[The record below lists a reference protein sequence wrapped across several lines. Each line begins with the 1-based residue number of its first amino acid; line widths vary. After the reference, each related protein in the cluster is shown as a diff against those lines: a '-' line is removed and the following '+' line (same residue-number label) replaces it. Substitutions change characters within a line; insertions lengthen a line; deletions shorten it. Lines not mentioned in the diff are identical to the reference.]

1 MRILAFWVMF
11 SFFNLANAQSVPS
24 IAEFELKLGSNQ
36 GLPLSDEI
44 AFELSNSNATAIM
57 KNLQNWPDIKTTL
70 LDSNRLLINMKQRP
84 QHAGNVSSSYL
95 QDSFVI
101 DLSEKST
108 TEFTSGF
115 KINKTLPIELHQLE
129 AYVDQYIDKPTYVN
143 GFHIASIVA
152 TQRSGDCT
160 EYAVL
165 LTALA
170 RSLDLPARVI
180 IGTVIVEQKD
190 KVTAFGHAWVEVWH
204 DEQWHIMDAAL
215 HQSKALK
222 HFYLPSTELEKEG
235 PGYNMSLVKSIVLL
249 PNKISELQDAN

>member
-1 MRILAFWVMF
+1 MF
-11 SFFNLANAQSVPS
+11 SFLSLANAQSVPS
-24 IAEFELKLGSNQ
+24 IAEFELKLSSNQ
-36 GLPLSDEI
+36 ALPLSDRI

-57 KNLQNWPDIKTTL
+57 KNLQNWPDIQTTL
-70 LDSNRLLINMKQRP
+70 LDSNRLLISMKQRP
-84 QHAGNVSSSYL
+84 QYAGNVSLSYL
-95 QDSFVI
+95 QNSFVI

-108 TEFTSGF
+108 IEFTSGL
-115 KINKTLPIELHQLE
+115 KINKHLPIELEQLE

-143 GFHIASIVA
+143 GFHIASVVA
-152 TQRSGDCT
+152 AQRSGDCT

-190 KVTAFGHAWVEVWH
+190 KVSAFGHAWVEVWH
-204 DEQWHIMDAAL
+204 DKKWHIMDAAL
-215 HQSKALK
+215 YQSKALK

>member
-1 MRILAFWVMF
+1 MF
-11 SFFNLANAQSVPS
+11 SFLNHVNAQSAPS
-24 IAEFELKLGSNQ
+24 IAEFELKLGSHQ
-36 GLPLSDEI
+36 ALPLSDKI
-44 AFELSNSNATAIM
+44 AFELSNSNAKAIM

-70 LDSNRLLINMKQRP
+70 LDSDRLLINMKQRP
-84 QHAGNVSSSYL
+84 QYAGNVSSSYL
-95 QDSFVI
+95 QNSFVI
-101 DLSEKST
+101 DISEKST
-108 TEFTSGF
+108 IEFTSGL
-115 KINKTLPIELHQLE
+115 KINKHQPIKLEQLE

-190 KVTAFGHAWVEVWH
+190 KVSAFGHAWVEVWH
-204 DEQWHIMDAAL
+204 DKKWQIMDAAL